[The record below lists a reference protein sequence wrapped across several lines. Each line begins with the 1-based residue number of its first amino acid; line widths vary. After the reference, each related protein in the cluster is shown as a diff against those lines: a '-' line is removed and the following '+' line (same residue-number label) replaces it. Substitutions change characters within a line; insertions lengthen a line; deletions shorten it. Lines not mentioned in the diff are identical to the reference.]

1 MSGDGVE
8 VGQALGLELV
18 QEAECTLDRRL
29 LPEKRVAADHND
41 LEIGSQQQDVG
52 GLKPAIHTV
61 LLNQA

>member
-1 MSGDGVE
+1 
-8 VGQALGLELV
+8 
-18 QEAECTLDRRL
+18 
-29 LPEKRVAADHND
+29 VAADHND